1 MKSQVKDK
9 EINFLET
16 DGYTKNVYTAE
27 FKNRASFR
35 NGALH
40 IVDKYDLNA
49 VYIIYMNETNTESYI
64 IKCPVVNSSK
74 SHYDIQIK
82 YRDNIIISDVE
93 PDSLSSTE
101 IRNRIKN
108 SEDILDLLDGDVY
121 EYIICNNLYE

>member
-9 EINFLET
+9 EINFLEI

-40 IVDKYDLNA
+40 IVNKYDLNA

-82 YRDNIIISDVE
+82 CQKNMIIYSNC
-93 PDSLSSTE
+93 SLLESQE
-101 IRNRIKN
+101 
-108 SEDILDLLDGDVY
+108 
-121 EYIICNNLYE
+121 